1 MSFSGLG
8 MLAAG
13 IGPKNFVCLIKCVF
27 NINEFGE
34 TLAFLLT
41 FWYFYPAPSLFP
53 WFYMLLP
60 DSHNDKVHTANASF
74 SLA

>member
-1 MSFSGLG
+1 MSFFGLG

-13 IGPKNFVCLIKCVF
+13 IGPKNFLCLIKYLF

-41 FWYFYPAPSLFP
+41 FRCFYPAPSLFP

-60 DSHNDKVHTANASF
+60 DSHNDKVRTANASF